1 MNIQPSNY
9 RKNKKYTVKSIKT
22 EKTEDYSET
31 NKRPKEEFA
40 REFLRAYDGAFKKI
54 MRGERGKDAMEFIKE
69 LKKEIMEDE

>member
-9 RKNKKYTVKSIKT
+9 KNKKYTVKSVR
-22 EKTEDYSET
+22 TEDYSET